1 MKLTD
6 QQILEQKYFE
16 QFAQHYPIP
25 CGAIEYSDK
34 PDILIH
40 GDIKLGIEIAH
51 LYKVDGKNTKCEQK
65 QIIMRREVIAQAEQ
79 LYLSSGG
86 RKIEISIDFDPQHPI
101 MRNNITK
108 IAKGLAV
115 IAQEISS
122 EHEGYS
128 SYKAFELIPELRF
141 IYHDGKEY
149 RNSNWRHQQSFDVPT
164 LSITRAKELVCRS
177 RINLSPIL
185 ATLAVSSNVRRSA
198 DEHCQ
203 NRPYPRR
210 TCRVEPARTFGHHQ
224 PTRWSS
230 GTRYPVGV
238 SRLYAG

>member
-86 RKIEISIDFDPQHPI
+86 RKIEISIDFDSQHPI

-164 LSITRAKELVCRS
+164 LSIARVKELVAQKINKLKQYNPCDIYWLLFIVEFWDPS
-177 RINLSPIL
+177 QDQDINWPAGECLGPTPFERILIYKP
-185 ATLAVSSNVRRSA
+185 AFKQVVEAV
-198 DEHCQ
+198 Q
-203 NRPYPRR
+203 QY
-210 TCRVEPARTFGHHQ
+210 
-224 PTRWSS
+224 
-230 GTRYPVGV
+230 
-238 SRLYAG
+238 